1 MRQTSRAKNIYA
13 YTVLI
18 LWTLI
23 MLGPLYWV
31 LITSFKTGQ
40 AIGSRATF
48 VPWVDFAPSL
58 QAWRALFSANLG
70 NWQLYFGNSLIIGLW
85 SAVLSTTF
93 GLMGGYALARW
104 PRVGPFSSHQIS
116 FLLLL
121 QRMLPGALLAIPM
134 LVIFRELRLLDT
146 HLALIILYTAFNIPF
161 AVWLLTDFV
170 RSIPV
175 EIEES
180 ALLDG
185 CSRLGV
191 IFRITLP
198 LAAPGLV
205 GVFVLMLAFSWN
217 EYFFALILTFGKS
230 VTVPIFVQN
239 QLNQAQN
246 LGWWNVAAIGI
257 SSFLPLAIV
266 GLLLERYIRR
276 GLTMGAVK

>member
-1 MRQTSRAKNIYA
+1 MRASRTKYIYS

-18 LWTLI
+18 IWALI
-23 MLGPLYWV
+23 IILPLYWV
-31 LITSFKTGQ
+31 VLTSFKTGQ
-40 AIGSRATF
+40 ALGNRATF
-48 VPWVDFAPSL
+48 IPWVDFQPSL
-58 QAWRALFSANLG
+58 QAWHGLFSQNLG
-70 NWQLYFGNSLIIGLW
+70 NWQRYFGNSLIVGLW
-85 SAVLSTTF
+85 TATLTTIF

-104 PRVGPFSSHQIS
+104 QSLGPFSSSQFS
-116 FLLLL
+116 FLLLQ
-121 QRMLPGALLAIPM
+121 QRMFPAALLAIPM

-146 HLALIILYTAFNIPF
+146 LTALVILYTAFSVPF

-170 RSIPV
+170 RGIPM

-180 ALLDG
+180 AMIDG

-205 GVFVLMLAFSWN
+205 GVFVLVLASAWN
-217 EYFFALILTFGKS
+217 EYFFALVLTFGNS

-239 QLNQAQN
+239 QLNQGQN
-246 LGWWNVAAIGI
+246 IGWWNVAAIGI
-257 SSFLPLAIV
+257 TSFLPLAIV
-266 GLLLERYIRR
+266 ALVLQRFIQR